1 MLTNLTLLNVY
12 IVKIDKIIY
21 LTFLIFSPVK
31 IKIKYDTMIAGIII
45 IIYYYY
51 YLLLLWTVTVIIFIV
66 PVPVTYCRD
75 YG

>member
-31 IKIKYDTMIAGIII
+31 IKIKYDTLIAGIII

-51 YLLLLWTVTVIIFIV
+51 
-66 PVPVTYCRD
+66 
-75 YG
+75 GM